1 MSLCLISHHGQAT
14 AQRAAG
20 VRPGAGAWRRARPGG
35 PALRLARVKRDR
47 DDKRAEDA
55 DTMER
60 CAKSMRLSRAR
71 DCPAGWIARRIAI
84 CELMSV
90 KESWPRRRYVA
101 RHCAGVSHS

>member
-20 VRPGAGAWRRARPGG
+20 VRLALERGGVRPGG
-35 PALRLARVKRDR
+35 LALRLARVKRYR

-101 RHCAGVSHS
+101 RHCSGVSHS

>member
-1 MSLCLISHHGQAT
+1 MLERG
-14 AQRAAG
+14 G
-20 VRPGAGAWRRARPGG
+20 VRAGGL
-35 PALRLARVKRDR
+35 ALRLERVKRDR
-47 DDKRAEDA
+47 DEKRAEDA

-60 CAKSMRLSRAR
+60 RAKSMRLSRAR

-101 RHCAGVSHS
+101 RHCAGVSH